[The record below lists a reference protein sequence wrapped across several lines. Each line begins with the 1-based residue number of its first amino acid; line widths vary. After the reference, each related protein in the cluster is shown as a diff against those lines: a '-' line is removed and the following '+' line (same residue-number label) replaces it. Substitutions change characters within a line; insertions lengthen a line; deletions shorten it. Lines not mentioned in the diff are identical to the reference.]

1 MQIITWPPSQF
12 KRKGCCYMKEIKEQK
27 AWICP
32 EDMKEVVYA
41 ICDLADGLCNSAYCF
56 RAKGVLAHNKEMS
69 AGENAIQFISDHY
82 AVTGGALRLIAAS
95 ANILGQMLV
104 NEDLVIVG
112 HDQLEKLM
120 GGEEEQA

>member
-1 MQIITWPPSQF
+1 
-12 KRKGCCYMKEIKEQK
+12 MKEIKEQK

-56 RAKGVLAHNKEMS
+56 KAKGVLTHNEEMS

-82 AVTGGALRLIAAS
+82 AVTSGTLRLIAAS

-104 NEDLVIVG
+104 NDDLVIIG
-112 HDQLEKLM
+112 HDQLEELM
-120 GGEEEQA
+120 DGEEAQA